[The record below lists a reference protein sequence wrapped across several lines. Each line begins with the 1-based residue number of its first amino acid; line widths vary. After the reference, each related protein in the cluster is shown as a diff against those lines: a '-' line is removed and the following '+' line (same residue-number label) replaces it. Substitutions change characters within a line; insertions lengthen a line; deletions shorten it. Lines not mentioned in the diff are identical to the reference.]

1 MDVLNVDPES
11 TLSTRNARLIIFA
24 RGVSDFG
31 AFLNMVA
38 LSTYVYWLSQSVVFV
53 SVFLACRVT
62 GGIVASL
69 FGIPFFRRFPGRST
83 LAGLD
88 LARALLL
95 LPLLVLI
102 PAHQLSVLPFIAFGI
117 GLCNS
122 LFAIGL
128 NSQLPTWV
136 ALEQRVSTNAWI
148 TSAAATGA
156 VFGSL
161 LSGLLIATGGF
172 EAVFAVNIGTYVLA
186 ACLILPLRGL
196 YAVAVAAHRGLS
208 AQWRELT
215 QGLRGAPVLAA
226 MLLISMLD
234 TLGSAAHNVGWPV
247 LSQYISPDTAKTVM
261 GYLLAA
267 WACGKFV
274 GARIAS
280 ALLKGRGTQAME
292 RLFMLGVALM
302 SSGFI
307 LTFQQTELWL
317 ALLLVVWAGLGDGVS
332 EVALVSRA
340 QSEPDSLRLPLF
352 SLLTLIQMAGF
363 GVGMLVVGPF
373 YLTWTPAQVI
383 VLFHGLPL
391 SALLVMT
398 AWLGYSANRR
408 GAVCEDKHC

>member
-1 MDVLNVDPES
+1 M
-11 TLSTRNARLIIFA
+11 
-24 RGVSDFG
+24 
-31 AFLNMVA
+31 
-38 LSTYVYWLSQSVVFV
+38 FV
-53 SVFLACRVT
+53 SIFLACRVT

-69 FGIPFFRRFPGRST
+69 FGIPFFRRFAGRGT

-95 LPLLVLI
+95 MPLLVLL
-102 PAHQLSVLPFIAFGI
+102 PAHQLTLLPFIAFGI

-136 ALEQRVSTNAWI
+136 ALEQRVNTNAWI

-172 EAVFAVNIGTYVLA
+172 EAVFAVNIGTYVIA
-186 ACLILPLRGL
+186 ACLVLPLRAL
-196 YAVAVAAHRGLS
+196 FSVAVAAHRGL
-208 AQWRELT
+208 AAEWHELT
-215 QGLRGAPVLAA
+215 KGLRGAPVLAA

-261 GYLLAA
+261 GYLLAV

-280 ALLKGRGTQAME
+280 AVLKGRGTQGME

-317 ALLLVVWAGLGDGVS
+317 ALLLVVWAGLGDGLS
-332 EVALVSRA
+332 EVALISRA

-373 YLTWTPAQVI
+373 YVTWTPAQVI

-391 SALLVMT
+391 TALLVMT
-398 AWLGYSANRR
+398 IWLGRNAYR
-408 GAVCEDKHC
+408 GVRSTNP

>member
-1 MDVLNVDPES
+1 MDVLNVDPQS

-53 SVFLACRVT
+53 SIFLACRVT

-69 FGIPFFRRFPGRST
+69 FGIPFFRRFAGRGT

-95 LPLLVLI
+95 TPLLVLL
-102 PAHQLSVLPFIAFGI
+102 PAHQLTLLPFIAFGL

-136 ALEQRVSTNAWI
+136 ALEQRVNTNAWI

-161 LSGLLIATGGF
+161 LAGLLIATGGF
-172 EAVFAVNIGTYVLA
+172 EAVFAVNIGTYVIA
-186 ACLILPLRGL
+186 ACLVLPLRAL
-196 YAVAVAAHRGLS
+196 YSVAVAAHRGL
-208 AQWRELT
+208 AAEWQALT
-215 QGLRGAPVLAA
+215 KGLRGAPVLAV

-261 GYLLAA
+261 GYLLAV
-267 WACGKFV
+267 WACGKFI

-280 ALLKGRGTQAME
+280 AMLKGCGTQGME

-317 ALLLVVWAGLGDGVS
+317 ALLLVVWAGLGDGLS
-332 EVALVSRA
+332 EVALISRA

-373 YLTWTPAQVI
+373 YVTWTPAQVI

-391 SALLVMT
+391 TALVVMT
-398 AWLGYSANRR
+398 IWLGCAAYRSVRSTNP
-408 GAVCEDKHC
+408 

>member
-1 MDVLNVDPES
+1 MDVLNVDPQS

-53 SVFLACRVT
+53 SIFLACRVT

-69 FGIPFFRRFPGRST
+69 FGIPFFRRFAGRGT

-95 LPLLVLI
+95 TPLLVLL
-102 PAHQLSVLPFIAFGI
+102 PAHQLTLLPFIAFGL

-136 ALEQRVSTNAWI
+136 ALEQRVNTNAWI

-161 LSGLLIATGGF
+161 LAGLLIATGGF
-172 EAVFAVNIGTYVLA
+172 EAVFAVNIGTYVIA
-186 ACLILPLRGL
+186 ACLVLPLRAL
-196 YAVAVAAHRGLS
+196 YSVAVAAHRGL
-208 AQWRELT
+208 AAEWQALT
-215 QGLRGAPVLAA
+215 KGLRGAPVLAV

-261 GYLLAA
+261 GYLLAV
-267 WACGKFV
+267 WACGKFI

-280 ALLKGRGTQAME
+280 AVLKGCGTQGME

-317 ALLLVVWAGLGDGVS
+317 ALLLVVWAGLGDGLS
-332 EVALVSRA
+332 EVALISRA

-373 YLTWTPAQVI
+373 YVTWTPAQVI

-391 SALLVMT
+391 TALVVMT
-398 AWLGYSANRR
+398 IWLGCAAYRSVRSTNP
-408 GAVCEDKHC
+408 

>member
-1 MDVLNVDPES
+1 MNVDPQS

-53 SVFLACRVT
+53 SIFLACRVT
-62 GGIVASL
+62 GGMVASL
-69 FGIPFFRRFPGRST
+69 FGIPFFRRFAGRGT

-95 LPLLVLI
+95 TPLLVLL
-102 PAHQLSVLPFIAFGI
+102 PAHQLTLLPFIAFGI

-136 ALEQRVSTNAWI
+136 ALEQRVNTNAWI

-172 EAVFAVNIGTYVLA
+172 EAVFAVNIGTYVIA
-186 ACLILPLRGL
+186 ACLVMPLRAL
-196 YAVAVAAHRGLS
+196 YSVAVAAHRGL
-208 AQWRELT
+208 AAEWQALT
-215 QGLRGAPVLAA
+215 KGLRGAPVLAV

-261 GYLLAA
+261 GYLLAV
-267 WACGKFV
+267 WACGKFI

-280 ALLKGRGTQAME
+280 AMLKGCGTQGME

-317 ALLLVVWAGLGDGVS
+317 ALLLVVWAGLGDGLS
-332 EVALVSRA
+332 EVALISRA

-373 YLTWTPAQVI
+373 YVTWPPAQVI

-391 SALLVMT
+391 TALVVMT
-398 AWLGYSANRR
+398 IWLGCAAYRR
-408 GAVCEDKHC
+408 VRSTNP

>member
-1 MDVLNVDPES
+1 MDVLNVDPQP

-53 SVFLACRVT
+53 SIFLACRVT

-69 FGIPFFRRFPGRST
+69 FGIPFFRRFAGRGT

-88 LARALLL
+88 LVRALLL
-95 LPLLVLI
+95 TPLLVLL
-102 PAHQLSVLPFIAFGI
+102 PAHQLTLLPFIAFGI

-136 ALEQRVSTNAWI
+136 ALEQRVNTNAWI

-172 EAVFAVNIGTYVLA
+172 EAVFAVNIGTYVIA
-186 ACLILPLRGL
+186 ACLVLPLRAL
-196 YAVAVAAHRGLS
+196 YSVAVTAHRGL
-208 AQWRELT
+208 AAEWHELT
-215 QGLRGAPVLAA
+215 KGLRGAPVLAA

-261 GYLLAA
+261 GYLLAV

-280 ALLKGRGTQAME
+280 AVLKGCGTQGME

-317 ALLLVVWAGLGDGVS
+317 ALLLVVWAGLGDGLS
-332 EVALVSRA
+332 EVALISRA

-373 YLTWTPAQVI
+373 YVTWTPAQVI

-391 SALLVMT
+391 TALVVMT
-398 AWLGYSANRR
+398 IWLGCTAHRR
-408 GAVCEDKHC
+408 VRSTNP

>member
-1 MDVLNVDPES
+1 MDVLNVDLQS

-53 SVFLACRVT
+53 SIFLACRVT

-69 FGIPFFRRFPGRST
+69 FGIPFFRRFAGRGT

-95 LPLLVLI
+95 TPLLVLL
-102 PAHQLSVLPFIAFGI
+102 PAHQLTLLPFIAFGL

-136 ALEQRVSTNAWI
+136 ALEQRVNTNAWI

-161 LSGLLIATGGF
+161 LAGLLIATGGF
-172 EAVFAVNIGTYVLA
+172 EAVFAVNIGTYVIA
-186 ACLILPLRGL
+186 ACLVLPLRAL
-196 YAVAVAAHRGLS
+196 YSVAVAAHRGL
-208 AQWRELT
+208 AAEWQALT
-215 QGLRGAPVLAA
+215 KGLRGAPVLAV

-261 GYLLAA
+261 GYLLAV
-267 WACGKFV
+267 WACGKFI

-280 ALLKGRGTQAME
+280 AVLKGCGTQGME

-317 ALLLVVWAGLGDGVS
+317 ALLLVVWAGLGDGLS
-332 EVALVSRA
+332 EVALISRA
-340 QSEPDSLRLPLF
+340 QSEPDRLRLPLF

-373 YLTWTPAQVI
+373 YVTWTPAQVI

-391 SALLVMT
+391 TALVVMT
-398 AWLGYSANRR
+398 IWLGCAAYRR
-408 GAVCEDKHC
+408 VRSTNP

>member
-1 MDVLNVDPES
+1 MHVLNVEPES
-11 TLSTRNARLIIFA
+11 TRSTRNARLIIFA

-38 LSTYVYWLSQSVVFV
+38 LSTYVYCLSHSVMFV

-62 GGIVASL
+62 GGIIASL
-69 FGIPFFRRFPGRST
+69 FGIAFFRRFAGRGT

-95 LPLLVLI
+95 MPLLVLI
-102 PAHQLSVLPFIAFGI
+102 PTHQLSVLPFIAFGI

-161 LSGLLIATGGF
+161 LSGGLIATAGF
-172 EAVFAVNIGTYVLA
+172 EAVFAVNIGTYIVA
-186 ACLILPLRGL
+186 ACLILPLRAL
-196 YAVAVAAHRGLS
+196 YSGAMSVHRGL
-208 AQWRELT
+208 AAEWHELKK
-215 QGLRGAPVLAA
+215 GLRSAPVLAA
-226 MLLISMLD
+226 MLLISLLD

-261 GYLLAA
+261 GYLLAV

-274 GARIAS
+274 GARLAS
-280 ALLKGRGTQAME
+280 AVLKSRGTAGME
-292 RLFMLGVALM
+292 RLFMAGVALM

-307 LTFQQTELWL
+307 LTFQQSELWL
-317 ALLLVVWAGLGDGVS
+317 ALVWVVWAGLGDGIS

-373 YLTWTPAQVI
+373 YLTWAPAQVI

-391 SALLVMT
+391 TALVVMGL
-398 AWLGYSANRR
+398 WLGYSANRGVR
-408 GAVCEDKHC
+408 STTP

>member
-1 MDVLNVDPES
+1 MSHDPLL
-11 TLSTRNARLIIFA
+11 TLSIRNARLIIFA

-88 LARALLL
+88 LARAMLL

-186 ACLILPLRGL
+186 ACLILPLRAL
-196 YAVAVAAHRGLS
+196 YAVAVAAHRGL
-208 AQWRELT
+208 AAEWRELT

-261 GYLLAA
+261 GYLLAV

-398 AWLGYSANRR
+398 VWLGYSANRR

>member
-1 MDVLNVDPES
+1 MSRDSPLAR
-11 TLSTRNARLIIFA
+11 STRNARLIIFA
-24 RGVSDFG
+24 RGISDFG

-38 LSTYVYWLSQSVVFV
+38 LSTYVYWLSESVVFV
-53 SVFLACRVT
+53 SLFLACRVT

-69 FGIPFFRRFPGRST
+69 FGIAFFRRFAGRGA

-95 LPLLVLI
+95 TPLLVLI
-102 PAHQLSVLPFIAFGI
+102 PAHQLSILPFIAFGI

-122 LFAIGL
+122 LFAIGI

-161 LSGLLIATGGF
+161 LSGVLIATAGF
-172 EAVFAVNIGTYVLA
+172 EGVFTANIATYVLA
-186 ACLILPLRGL
+186 AGLILPLRGL
-196 YAVAVAAHRGLS
+196 YSVAVAAHRGL
-208 AQWRELT
+208 AAEWHELRT
-215 QGLRGAPVLAA
+215 GLRGAPVLAA
-226 MLLISMLD
+226 MLLVSMLD

-261 GYLLAA
+261 GYLLAV

-274 GARIAS
+274 GARLAS
-280 ALLKGRGTQAME
+280 AVLNRGGTHRME
-292 RLFMLGVALM
+292 RVFMLGVALM

-317 ALLLVVWAGLGDGVS
+317 ALVLVVWAGLGDGLS

-363 GVGMLVVGPF
+363 GVGMLLVGPF
-373 YLTWTPAQVI
+373 YVAWPPAQVI
-383 VLFHGLPL
+383 VVFHGLPL
-391 SALLVMT
+391 AALVIMALWIKRLPTGVG
-398 AWLGYSANRR
+398 AWKKY
-408 GAVCEDKHC
+408 

>member
-1 MDVLNVDPES
+1 MSHDSRLARS
-11 TLSTRNARLIIFA
+11 TLNARLIIFA
-24 RGVSDFG
+24 RGISDFG

-38 LSTYVYWLSQSVVFV
+38 LSTYVYWLSESVVFV
-53 SVFLACRVT
+53 SIFLACRVI

-69 FGIPFFRRFPGRST
+69 FGIAFFRRFAGRGT

-95 LPLLVLI
+95 TPLLVLI
-102 PAHQLSVLPFIAFGI
+102 PAHQLSILPFIAFGI

-122 LFAIGL
+122 LFAIGI

-161 LSGLLIATGGF
+161 LSGLLIATAGF
-172 EAVFAVNIGTYVLA
+172 AAVFTVNIATYVLA
-186 ACLILPLRGL
+186 ASLILPLRAL
-196 YAVAVAAHRGLS
+196 YSVAVAAHRGLS
-208 AQWRELT
+208 AEWHELRT
-215 QGLRGAPVLAA
+215 GLRAAPVLAA

-261 GYLLAA
+261 GYLLAV
-267 WACGKFV
+267 WACGKFL
-274 GARIAS
+274 GARLAS
-280 ALLKGRGTQAME
+280 AVLKGRDTQRME
-292 RLFMLGVALM
+292 RLFMMGVALM
-302 SSGFI
+302 SSGFV

-317 ALLLVVWAGLGDGVS
+317 ALVLVVWAGLGDGLS
-332 EVALVSRA
+332 EVALISRA

-363 GVGMLVVGPF
+363 GVGMLLVGPF
-373 YLTWTPAQVI
+373 YVAWTPAQVI
-383 VLFHGLPL
+383 VVFHGLPL
-391 SALLVMT
+391 VALVIMGLWMNKRRIDVG
-398 AWLGYSANRR
+398 AWKKS
-408 GAVCEDKHC
+408 

>member
-1 MDVLNVDPES
+1 MDVLNVEPLS

-53 SVFLACRVT
+53 SIFLACRVT

-69 FGIPFFRRFPGRST
+69 FGIPIFRRFAGRGT

-95 LPLLVLI
+95 TPLLVLL
-102 PAHQLSVLPFIAFGI
+102 PAHQLTLLPFIAFGI

-128 NSQLPTWV
+128 NSQLPHWV
-136 ALEQRVSTNAWI
+136 ALDQRVDTNAWI
-148 TSAAATGA
+148 TCAASTGA

-172 EAVFAVNIGTYVLA
+172 EAVFAVNIGTYVIA
-186 ACLILPLRGL
+186 ACLVLPQRAL
-196 YAVAVAAHRGLS
+196 YSATVAAHSGLA
-208 AQWRELT
+208 AQWQELT
-215 QGLRGAPVLAA
+215 KGLRSAPVLAA

-261 GYLLAA
+261 GYLLAV

-280 ALLKGRGTQAME
+280 AALKNRGTPGME
-292 RLFMLGVALM
+292 RVFMFGVALM

-317 ALLLVVWAGLGDGVS
+317 ALLLVVWAGLGDGLS
-332 EVALVSRA
+332 EVALISRA

-373 YLTWTPAQVI
+373 YVTWTPAQVI

-391 SALLVMT
+391 TALGVMT
-398 AWLGYSANRR
+398 IWLGCNAYRR
-408 GAVCEDKHC
+408 VRSTNP

>member
-1 MDVLNVDPES
+1 MDVLNVDHQS

-38 LSTYVYWLSQSVVFV
+38 LSTYVYWLSESVVFV
-53 SVFLACRVT
+53 SIFLACRVT

-69 FGIPFFRRFPGRST
+69 FGIPFFRRFAGRGT

-95 LPLLVLI
+95 TPLLVLL
-102 PAHQLSVLPFIAFGI
+102 PAHQLTLLPFIAFGI

-136 ALEQRVSTNAWI
+136 ALEQRVNTNAWI

-172 EAVFAVNIGTYVLA
+172 EAVFAVNIGTYVIA
-186 ACLILPLRGL
+186 ACLVLPLRAL
-196 YAVAVAAHRGLS
+196 YSVAVTAHRGL
-208 AQWRELT
+208 AAEWHELT
-215 QGLRGAPVLAA
+215 KGLRGAPVLAA

-261 GYLLAA
+261 GYLLAV

-280 ALLKGRGTQAME
+280 AVLKGCGAQGME

-317 ALLLVVWAGLGDGVS
+317 ALLLVVWAGLGDGLS
-332 EVALVSRA
+332 EVALISRA

-363 GVGMLVVGPF
+363 GMGMLVVGPF
-373 YLTWTPAQVI
+373 YVTWTPAQVI

-391 SALLVMT
+391 TALVVMT
-398 AWLGYSANRR
+398 IWLGCTAHRR
-408 GAVCEDKHC
+408 VRSTNP

>member
-1 MDVLNVDPES
+1 MHVLNVEPES
-11 TLSTRNARLIIFA
+11 TRSTRNARLIIFA

-38 LSTYVYWLSQSVVFV
+38 LSTYVYWLSHSVMFV

-62 GGIVASL
+62 GGIIASL
-69 FGIPFFRRFPGRST
+69 FGIAFFRRFAGRGT

-95 LPLLVLI
+95 MPLLVLI
-102 PAHQLSVLPFIAFGI
+102 PTQQLSVLPFIAFGI

-161 LSGLLIATGGF
+161 LSGVLIATAGF
-172 EAVFAVNIGTYVLA
+172 EAVFAVNIGTYIVA
-186 ACLILPLRGL
+186 ACLILPLRAL
-196 YAVAVAAHRGLS
+196 YSGAMSVHRGL
-208 AQWRELT
+208 AAEWHELKK
-215 QGLRGAPVLAA
+215 GLRSAPVLAA
-226 MLLISMLD
+226 MLLISLLD

-261 GYLLAA
+261 GYLLAV

-274 GARIAS
+274 GARLAS
-280 ALLKGRGTQAME
+280 AVLKNRGTAGME
-292 RLFMLGVALM
+292 RLFMAGVALM

-307 LTFQQTELWL
+307 LTFQQSELWL
-317 ALLLVVWAGLGDGVS
+317 ALVWVVWAGLGDGIS

-373 YLTWTPAQVI
+373 YLTWAPAQVI

-391 SALLVMT
+391 TALVVMSL
-398 AWLGYSANRR
+398 WLGYSANRGVR
-408 GAVCEDKHC
+408 STTP

>member
-1 MDVLNVDPES
+1 MDVLNVDPQS

-53 SVFLACRVT
+53 SIFLACRVT

-69 FGIPFFRRFPGRST
+69 FGIPFFRRFAGRGT

-95 LPLLVLI
+95 TPLLVLL
-102 PAHQLSVLPFIAFGI
+102 PAHQLTLLPFIAFGL

-136 ALEQRVSTNAWI
+136 ALEQRVNTNAWI

-161 LSGLLIATGGF
+161 LAGLLIATGGF
-172 EAVFAVNIGTYVLA
+172 EAVFVVNIGTYVIA
-186 ACLILPLRGL
+186 ACLVLPLRAL
-196 YAVAVAAHRGLS
+196 YSVAVAAHRGL
-208 AQWRELT
+208 AAEWQALT
-215 QGLRGAPVLAA
+215 KGLRGAPVLAV

-261 GYLLAA
+261 GYLLAV
-267 WACGKFV
+267 WACGKFI

-280 ALLKGRGTQAME
+280 AMLKGCGTQGME

-317 ALLLVVWAGLGDGVS
+317 ALLLVVWAGLGDGLS
-332 EVALVSRA
+332 EVALISRA

-373 YLTWTPAQVI
+373 YVTWTPAQVI

-391 SALLVMT
+391 TALVVMT
-398 AWLGYSANRR
+398 IWLGCAAYRSVRSTNP
-408 GAVCEDKHC
+408 

>member
-1 MDVLNVDPES
+1 MSHDQQLN
-11 TLSTRNARLIIFA
+11 LSTRNARLIIFA

-53 SVFLACRVT
+53 SIFLACRVT
-62 GGIVASL
+62 GGIVSSL
-69 FGIPFFRRFPGRST
+69 FGIPFFRRFAGRGT

-95 LPLLVLI
+95 MPLLVFL
-102 PAHQLSVLPFIAFGI
+102 PAHQLTLLPFIAFGI

-136 ALEQRVSTNAWI
+136 ALEQRVNTNAWI

-172 EAVFAVNIGTYVLA
+172 EAVFAVNIGTYVIA
-186 ACLILPLRGL
+186 ACLVLPLRAL
-196 YAVAVAAHRGLS
+196 FSVAVAAHRGL
-208 AQWRELT
+208 AAEWHELT
-215 QGLRGAPVLAA
+215 KGLRGAPVLAA

-261 GYLLAA
+261 GYLLAV

-280 ALLKGRGTQAME
+280 AVLKGRGTQGME

-317 ALLLVVWAGLGDGVS
+317 ALLLVVWAGLGDGLS
-332 EVALVSRA
+332 EVALISRA

-373 YLTWTPAQVI
+373 YVTWTPAQVI

-391 SALLVMT
+391 TALLVMT
-398 AWLGYSANRR
+398 IWLGRSAYR
-408 GAVCEDKHC
+408 GVRSTNP

>member
-1 MDVLNVDPES
+1 MDVLNVDLQS

-53 SVFLACRVT
+53 SIFLACRVT

-69 FGIPFFRRFPGRST
+69 FGIPFFRRFAGRGT

-95 LPLLVLI
+95 TPLLVLL
-102 PAHQLSVLPFIAFGI
+102 PAHQLTLLPFIAFGL

-136 ALEQRVSTNAWI
+136 ALEQRVNTNAWI

-161 LSGLLIATGGF
+161 LAGLLIATGGF
-172 EAVFAVNIGTYVLA
+172 EAVFAVNIGTYVIA
-186 ACLILPLRGL
+186 ACLVLPLRAL
-196 YAVAVAAHRGLS
+196 YSVAVAAHRGL
-208 AQWRELT
+208 AAEWQALT
-215 QGLRGAPVLAA
+215 KGLRGAPVLAV

-261 GYLLAA
+261 GYLLAV
-267 WACGKFV
+267 WACGKFI

-280 ALLKGRGTQAME
+280 AMLKGCGTQGME

-317 ALLLVVWAGLGDGVS
+317 ALLLVVWAGLGDGLS
-332 EVALVSRA
+332 EVALISRA

-373 YLTWTPAQVI
+373 YVTWTPAQVI

-391 SALLVMT
+391 TALVVMT
-398 AWLGYSANRR
+398 IWLGCAAYRSVRSTNP
-408 GAVCEDKHC
+408 

>member
-1 MDVLNVDPES
+1 MDVLNVDPQS

-38 LSTYVYWLSQSVVFV
+38 LSTYVYWLSQSVVSV
-53 SVFLACRVT
+53 SIFLACRVT

-69 FGIPFFRRFPGRST
+69 FGIPFFRRFAGRGT

-95 LPLLVLI
+95 TPLLVLL
-102 PAHQLSVLPFIAFGI
+102 PAHQLTLLPFIAFGL

-136 ALEQRVSTNAWI
+136 ALEQRVNTNAWI

-161 LSGLLIATGGF
+161 LAGLLIATGGF
-172 EAVFAVNIGTYVLA
+172 EAVFAVNIGTYVIA
-186 ACLILPLRGL
+186 ACLVLPLRAL
-196 YAVAVAAHRGLS
+196 YSVAVAAHRGL
-208 AQWRELT
+208 AAEWQALT
-215 QGLRGAPVLAA
+215 KGLRGAPVLAV

-261 GYLLAA
+261 GYLLAV
-267 WACGKFV
+267 WACGKFI

-280 ALLKGRGTQAME
+280 AVLKGCGTQGME

-317 ALLLVVWAGLGDGVS
+317 ALLLVVWAGLGDGLS
-332 EVALVSRA
+332 EVALISRA

-373 YLTWTPAQVI
+373 YVTWTPAQVI

-391 SALLVMT
+391 TALVVMT
-398 AWLGYSANRR
+398 MWLGCAAYRSVRSTNP
-408 GAVCEDKHC
+408 

>member
-1 MDVLNVDPES
+1 MNDVQPLN
-11 TLSTRNARLIIFA
+11 LSTRNARLIIFA

-69 FGIPFFRRFPGRST
+69 FGIPFFRRLPGRGT

-88 LARALLL
+88 LARAML

-102 PAHQLSVLPFIAFGI
+102 PAHQLHVLPFIAFGI

-172 EAVFAVNIGTYVLA
+172 EAVFAVNIGTYVVA
-186 ACLILPLRGL
+186 ACLILPLRAL
-196 YAVAVAAHRGLS
+196 YSVAVAAHRGL
-208 AQWRELT
+208 AAEWHELT
-215 QGLRGAPVLAA
+215 KGLRGAPVLAA

-261 GYLLAA
+261 GYLLAV

-274 GARIAS
+274 GARLAS
-280 ALLKGRGTQAME
+280 ALLKGRGTQGME
-292 RLFMLGVALM
+292 RWFMAGVALM

-307 LTFQQTELWL
+307 LTFQQTELWI
-317 ALLLVVWAGLGDGVS
+317 ALLLVVWAGLGDGIS

-391 SALLVMT
+391 TALLIM
-398 AWLGYSANRR
+398 ALWLGYSATR
-408 GAVCEDKHC
+408 GVRSTSP

>member
-1 MDVLNVDPES
+1 MSHDQPLARS
-11 TLSTRNARLIIFA
+11 IRNERLIIFA

-53 SVFLACRVT
+53 SIFLACRVT

-69 FGIPFFRRFPGRST
+69 IGIPFFRRFSGRGT
-83 LAGLD
+83 LAVLD
-88 LARALLL
+88 LVRALVLM
-95 LPLLVLI
+95 PLLVLI
-102 PAHQLSVLPFIAFGI
+102 PAHQLSILPFIAFGI
-117 GLCNS
+117 GMCNS

-128 NSQLPTWV
+128 NSQLPIWV
-136 ALEQRVSTNAWI
+136 APERRVSTNAWI

-161 LSGLLIATGGF
+161 LSGLLIAAGGF
-172 EAVFAVNIGTYVLA
+172 EAVFAVNIGTYIVA
-186 ACLILPLRGL
+186 AILILPLRAL
-196 YAVAVAAHRGLS
+196 YSVAVVAHRGLC
-208 AQWRELT
+208 AEWRELT
-215 QGLRGAPVLAA
+215 KGLRGAPVLAA
-226 MLLISMLD
+226 MLIISMLD

-261 GYLLAA
+261 GYLLAV
-267 WACGKFV
+267 WACGKFA
-274 GARIAS
+274 GARLAS
-280 ALLKGRGTQAME
+280 AVLKNRGTQVLE
-292 RLFMLGVALM
+292 RLFMVGVALM

-317 ALLLVVWAGLGDGVS
+317 ALMLVGGAGLGDGLS
-332 EVALVSRA
+332 EVALISRA
-340 QSEPDSLRLPLF
+340 QGEPDSLRLPLF

-373 YLTWTPAQVI
+373 YLAWTPAQVI

-391 SALLVMT
+391 TALIVMGI
-398 AWLGYSANRR
+398 WMNRLKIDVGER
-408 GAVCEDKHC
+408 KKC

>member
-1 MDVLNVDPES
+1 MNVDPQS

-38 LSTYVYWLSQSVVFV
+38 LSTYVYWLSESVVFV
-53 SVFLACRVT
+53 SIFLACRVT

-69 FGIPFFRRFPGRST
+69 FGISFFRRCAGRGT

-95 LPLLVLI
+95 TPLLVLL
-102 PAHQLSVLPFIAFGI
+102 PAHQLALLPFIAFGL

-136 ALEQRVSTNAWI
+136 ALEQRVNTNAWI

-172 EAVFAVNIGTYVLA
+172 EAVFAVNIGTYVIA
-186 ACLILPLRGL
+186 ACLVMPLRAL
-196 YAVAVAAHRGLS
+196 YSVAVAAHRGL
-208 AQWRELT
+208 AAEWQALT
-215 QGLRGAPVLAA
+215 KGLRGAPVLAV

-261 GYLLAA
+261 GYLLAV
-267 WACGKFV
+267 WACGKFI

-280 ALLKGRGTQAME
+280 AVLKGCGTQGME

-317 ALLLVVWAGLGDGVS
+317 ALLLVVWAGLGDGLS
-332 EVALVSRA
+332 EVALISRA

-373 YLTWTPAQVI
+373 YVTWTPAQVI

-391 SALLVMT
+391 TALVVMT
-398 AWLGYSANRR
+398 IWLGCAAYRR
-408 GAVCEDKHC
+408 VRSTNP

>member
-1 MDVLNVDPES
+1 MSHDPLL

-83 LAGLD
+83 LAGMD
-88 LARALLL
+88 LARAMLL

-186 ACLILPLRGL
+186 ACLILPLRAL
-196 YAVAVAAHRGLS
+196 YAVAVAAHRGL
-208 AQWRELT
+208 AAEWRELT

-261 GYLLAA
+261 GYLLAV

-398 AWLGYSANRR
+398 VWLGYSANRR

>member
-1 MDVLNVDPES
+1 MDGLNVDPQS

-53 SVFLACRVT
+53 SIFLACRVT

-69 FGIPFFRRFPGRST
+69 FGIPFFRRFAGRGT

-95 LPLLVLI
+95 TPLLVLL
-102 PAHQLSVLPFIAFGI
+102 PAHQLTLLPFIAFGL

-136 ALEQRVSTNAWI
+136 ALEQRVNTNAWI

-161 LSGLLIATGGF
+161 LAGLLIATGGF
-172 EAVFAVNIGTYVLA
+172 EAVFAVNIGTYVIA
-186 ACLILPLRGL
+186 ACLVLPLRAL
-196 YAVAVAAHRGLS
+196 YSVAVAAHRGL
-208 AQWRELT
+208 AAEWQALT
-215 QGLRGAPVLAA
+215 KGLRGAPVLAV

-261 GYLLAA
+261 GYLLAV
-267 WACGKFV
+267 WACGKFI

-280 ALLKGRGTQAME
+280 AVLKGCGTQGME

-317 ALLLVVWAGLGDGVS
+317 ALLLVVWAGLGDGLS
-332 EVALVSRA
+332 EVALISRA

-373 YLTWTPAQVI
+373 YVTWTPAQVI

-391 SALLVMT
+391 TALVVMT
-398 AWLGYSANRR
+398 IWLGCAAYRSVRSTNP
-408 GAVCEDKHC
+408 

>member
-1 MDVLNVDPES
+1 MCNRNPEFA
-11 TLSTRNARLIIFA
+11 LSTRNARLIIFA

-53 SVFLACRVT
+53 SLFLACRVT

-69 FGIPFFRRFPGRST
+69 FGIPFFRRFAGRGT

-95 LPLLVLI
+95 TPLLLLI

-172 EAVFAVNIGTYVLA
+172 EAVFAVNIGTYVVA

-196 YAVAVAAHRGLS
+196 YSATVGVHRALS
-208 AQWRELT
+208 AEWHELKK
-215 QGLRGAPVLAA
+215 GLRGAPVLAA

-261 GYLLAA
+261 GYLLAV

-274 GARIAS
+274 GARLAS
-280 ALLKGRGTQAME
+280 AVLKNRGNPGME
-292 RLFMLGVALM
+292 RLFMAGVALM

-317 ALLLVVWAGLGDGVS
+317 ALMLVVWAGLGDGVS
-332 EVALVSRA
+332 EVALISRA
-340 QSEPDSLRLPLF
+340 QNEPDGLRLPLF

-363 GVGMLVVGPF
+363 GMGMLVVGPF

-391 SALLVMT
+391 SALVVMGLWMGFR
-398 AWLGYSANRR
+398 AHR
-408 GAVCEDKHC
+408 GVRSTTL

>member
-1 MDVLNVDPES
+1 MDVLNVDPQS

-53 SVFLACRVT
+53 SIFLACRVT

-69 FGIPFFRRFPGRST
+69 FGIPFFRRFAGRGT

-95 LPLLVLI
+95 TPLLVLL
-102 PAHQLSVLPFIAFGI
+102 PAHQLTLLPFIAFGI

-136 ALEQRVSTNAWI
+136 ALEQRVNTNAWI

-172 EAVFAVNIGTYVLA
+172 EAVFAVNIGTYVIA
-186 ACLILPLRGL
+186 ACLVLPLRAL
-196 YAVAVAAHRGLS
+196 FSVAVAAHRGL
-208 AQWRELT
+208 AAEWHELT
-215 QGLRGAPVLAA
+215 KGLRGAPVLAA

-261 GYLLAA
+261 GYLLAV

-280 ALLKGRGTQAME
+280 AVLKGRGTQGME

-317 ALLLVVWAGLGDGVS
+317 ALLLVVWAGLGDGLS
-332 EVALVSRA
+332 EVALISRA

-373 YLTWTPAQVI
+373 YVTWTPAQVI

-391 SALLVMT
+391 TALMVMT
-398 AWLGYSANRR
+398 IWLGCNAYR
-408 GAVCEDKHC
+408 GVRSTNP

>member
-1 MDVLNVDPES
+1 MSHDQQLY
-11 TLSTRNARLIIFA
+11 LSIRNARLIIFA

-53 SVFLACRVT
+53 SIFLACRVT

-69 FGIPFFRRFPGRST
+69 FGIPFFRRFAGRGT

-95 LPLLVLI
+95 TPLLLLI
-102 PAHQLSVLPFIAFGI
+102 PAHQLSLLPFIAFGI

-136 ALEQRVSTNAWI
+136 ALEQRVDTNAWI

-172 EAVFAVNIGTYVLA
+172 ESVFAVNIGTYVIA
-186 ACLILPLRGL
+186 ACLVMPLRAL
-196 YAVAVAAHRGLS
+196 YSVTVAAHRGLS
-208 AQWRELT
+208 AEWRALT
-215 QGLRGAPVLAA
+215 RGLRGAPVLAA

-261 GYLLAA
+261 GYLLAV
-267 WACGKFV
+267 WACGKFI

-280 ALLKGRGTQAME
+280 ALLKGRGTPGME
-292 RLFMLGVALM
+292 RLFMVGVALM

-307 LTFQQTELWL
+307 LTFQQTQLWL
-317 ALLLVVWAGLGDGVS
+317 ALLLVVWAGLGDGLS

-352 SLLTLIQMAGF
+352 SLLVLIQMVGF

-373 YLTWTPAQVI
+373 YVTWTPAQVI

-391 SALLVMT
+391 TALGVMT
-398 AWLGYSANRR
+398 VWLGCAAYR
-408 GAVCEDKHC
+408 GRPDASGSPPTR

>member
-1 MDVLNVDPES
+1 MDVLNVDPQS
-11 TLSTRNARLIIFA
+11 TLSIRNARLIIFA

-53 SVFLACRVT
+53 SIFLACRVT

-69 FGIPFFRRFPGRST
+69 FGIPFFRRFAGRGT

-95 LPLLVLI
+95 TPLLVLL
-102 PAHQLSVLPFIAFGI
+102 PAHQLTLLPFIAFGL

-136 ALEQRVSTNAWI
+136 ALEQRVNTNAWI

-161 LSGLLIATGGF
+161 LAGLLIATGGF
-172 EAVFAVNIGTYVLA
+172 EAVFAVNIGTYVIA
-186 ACLILPLRGL
+186 ACLVLPLRAL
-196 YAVAVAAHRGLS
+196 YSVAVAAHRGL
-208 AQWRELT
+208 AAEWQALT
-215 QGLRGAPVLAA
+215 KGLRGAPVLAV

-261 GYLLAA
+261 GYLLAV
-267 WACGKFV
+267 WACGKFI

-280 ALLKGRGTQAME
+280 AVLKGCGTQGME

-317 ALLLVVWAGLGDGVS
+317 ALLLVVWAGLGDGLS
-332 EVALVSRA
+332 EVALISRA

-373 YLTWTPAQVI
+373 YVTWTPAQVI

-391 SALLVMT
+391 TALVVMT
-398 AWLGYSANRR
+398 IWLGCAAYRR
-408 GAVCEDKHC
+408 VRSTNP

>member
-1 MDVLNVDPES
+1 MDVLNVDLQS

-53 SVFLACRVT
+53 SIFLACRVT

-69 FGIPFFRRFPGRST
+69 FGIPFFRRFAGRGT

-95 LPLLVLI
+95 TPLLVLL
-102 PAHQLSVLPFIAFGI
+102 PAHQLTLLPFIAFGL

-136 ALEQRVSTNAWI
+136 ALEQRVNTNAWI

-161 LSGLLIATGGF
+161 LAGLLIATGGF
-172 EAVFAVNIGTYVLA
+172 EAVFAVNIGTYVIA
-186 ACLILPLRGL
+186 ACLVLPLCAL
-196 YAVAVAAHRGLS
+196 YSVAVAAHRGL
-208 AQWRELT
+208 AAEWQALT
-215 QGLRGAPVLAA
+215 KGLRGAPVLAV

-261 GYLLAA
+261 GYLLAV
-267 WACGKFV
+267 WACGKFI

-280 ALLKGRGTQAME
+280 AVLKGCGTQGME

-317 ALLLVVWAGLGDGVS
+317 ALLLVVWAGLGDGLS
-332 EVALVSRA
+332 EVALISRA

-373 YLTWTPAQVI
+373 YVTWTPAQVI

-391 SALLVMT
+391 TALVVMT
-398 AWLGYSANRR
+398 IWLGCAAYRSVRSTNP
-408 GAVCEDKHC
+408 

>member
-1 MDVLNVDPES
+1 MDVLNVDLQS

-53 SVFLACRVT
+53 SIFLACRVT

-69 FGIPFFRRFPGRST
+69 FGIPFFRRFAGRGT

-95 LPLLVLI
+95 TPLLVLL
-102 PAHQLSVLPFIAFGI
+102 PAHQLTLLPFIAFGL

-136 ALEQRVSTNAWI
+136 ALEQRVNTNAWI

-161 LSGLLIATGGF
+161 LAGLLIATGGF
-172 EAVFAVNIGTYVLA
+172 EAVFAVNIGTYVIA
-186 ACLILPLRGL
+186 ACLVLPLRAL
-196 YAVAVAAHRGLS
+196 YSVAVAAHRGL
-208 AQWRELT
+208 AAEWQALT
-215 QGLRGAPVLAA
+215 KGLRGAPVLAV

-261 GYLLAA
+261 GYLLAV
-267 WACGKFV
+267 WACGKFI

-280 ALLKGRGTQAME
+280 AVLKGCGTQGME

-317 ALLLVVWAGLGDGVS
+317 ALLLVVWAGLGDGLS
-332 EVALVSRA
+332 EVALISRA

-373 YLTWTPAQVI
+373 YVTWTPAQVI

-391 SALLVMT
+391 TALVVMT
-398 AWLGYSANRR
+398 IWLGCAAYRSVRSTNP
-408 GAVCEDKHC
+408 

>member
-1 MDVLNVDPES
+1 MSDDRQLY
-11 TLSTRNARLIIFA
+11 LSIRNARLIIFA

-31 AFLNMVA
+31 AFLNLVA

-53 SVFLACRVT
+53 SIFLACRVT

-69 FGIPFFRRFPGRST
+69 FGIPFFRRFAGRGT

-95 LPLLVLI
+95 MPLLVLI
-102 PAHQLSVLPFIAFGI
+102 PAHQLNLLPFIAFGI

-136 ALEQRVSTNAWI
+136 APEQRVNTNAWI

-172 EAVFAVNIGTYVLA
+172 EAVFAANIATYVIA
-186 ACLILPLRGL
+186 ACLVLPLRAL
-196 YAVAVAAHRGLS
+196 YRSTVAAHRGL
-208 AQWRELT
+208 AAEWQELT
-215 QGLRGAPVLAA
+215 KGLRGAPVLAA

-247 LSQYISPDTAKTVM
+247 LSQLISPDTAKTVM
-261 GYLLAA
+261 GYLLAV

-274 GARIAS
+274 GARLAS
-280 ALLKGRGTQAME
+280 VVLRGRSAHGME

-302 SSGFI
+302 SSGFVI
-307 LTFQQTELWL
+307 TFQQTELWL
-317 ALLLVVWAGLGDGVS
+317 ALLLVVWAGLGDGLS
-332 EVALVSRA
+332 EVALISRA

-363 GVGMLVVGPF
+363 GVGMLVAGPF
-373 YLTWTPAQVI
+373 YLAWTPAQVI
-383 VLFHGLPL
+383 ILFHGLPL
-391 SALLVMT
+391 TALVIMALWM
-398 AWLGYSANRR
+398 RR
-408 GAVCEDKHC
+408 RA

>member
-1 MDVLNVDPES
+1 MSDDRQLY
-11 TLSTRNARLIIFA
+11 LSIRNARLIIFA

-31 AFLNMVA
+31 AFLNLVA

-53 SVFLACRVT
+53 SIFLACRVT

-69 FGIPFFRRFPGRST
+69 FGIPFFRRFAGRGT

-88 LARALLL
+88 LTRALLL
-95 LPLLVLI
+95 MPLLVMI
-102 PAHQLSVLPFIAFGI
+102 PAHQLNLLPFIAFGI

-136 ALEQRVSTNAWI
+136 APEQRVNTNAWI

-172 EAVFAVNIGTYVLA
+172 EAVFAANIGTYVIA
-186 ACLILPLRGL
+186 ACLVLPLRAL
-196 YAVAVAAHRGLS
+196 YRSTVAAHRGL
-208 AQWRELT
+208 AAEWQELT
-215 QGLRGAPVLAA
+215 KGLRGAPVLAA

-247 LSQYISPDTAKTVM
+247 LSQLISPDTAKTVM
-261 GYLLAA
+261 GYLLAV

-274 GARIAS
+274 GARLAS
-280 ALLKGRGTQAME
+280 VVLRGRSTHSME

-302 SSGFI
+302 SSGFV

-317 ALLLVVWAGLGDGVS
+317 ALLLVVWAGLGDGLS
-332 EVALVSRA
+332 EVALISRA
-340 QSEPDSLRLPLF
+340 QSEPDNLRLPLF

-363 GVGMLVVGPF
+363 GVGMLVAGPF
-373 YLTWTPAQVI
+373 YLAWTPAQVI
-383 VLFHGLPL
+383 ILFHGLPL
-391 SALLVMT
+391 TALVIMALWM
-398 AWLGYSANRR
+398 RR
-408 GAVCEDKHC
+408 RA